1 MNVCDIIILIA
12 LAFGAV
18 GGFKAGV
25 IKKTADF
32 VGMFIIV
39 ILAFYL
45 KNYLSVIM
53 YENLPFFNFW
63 GFIKGLDAINIL
75 FYETLAFIIV
85 FMALLFVLRVVLT
98 VTGLIEKLLKATIIL
113 SIPSKLLG
121 IVVGVIEM
129 YVYVFLI
136 LIVLTL
142 PIFDLP
148 YVRESKTANF
158 IINNTPI
165 LSGISEDMI
174 NIYDDVYDVVINK
187 NSKNDEQLNS
197 DITKILID
205 NNVITKESARKLVE
219 RNKLHINDKTIL
231 E

>member
-75 FYETLAFIIV
+75 F
-85 FMALLFVLRVVLT
+85 
-98 VTGLIEKLLKATIIL
+98 
-113 SIPSKLLG
+113 
-121 IVVGVIEM
+121 
-129 YVYVFLI
+129 
-136 LIVLTL
+136 
-142 PIFDLP
+142 
-148 YVRESKTANF
+148 
-158 IINNTPI
+158 
-165 LSGISEDMI
+165 
-174 NIYDDVYDVVINK
+174 
-187 NSKNDEQLNS
+187 
-197 DITKILID
+197 
-205 NNVITKESARKLVE
+205 
-219 RNKLHINDKTIL
+219 
-231 E
+231 

>member
-187 NSKNDEQLNS
+187 NSKTDEQLNS

-205 NNVITKESARKLVE
+205 NNVITKESSRKLVE

>member
-85 FMALLFVLRVVLT
+85 FMALLFVLIVVLT

-187 NSKNDEQLNS
+187 NSKTDEQLNS

>member
-187 NSKNDEQLNS
+187 NSKTDEQLNN

>member
-39 ILAFYL
+39 NLAFYL

-165 LSGISEDMI
+165 LSGISENMI

-187 NSKNDEQLNS
+187 NNKTDEQLNS

-205 NNVITKESARKLVE
+205 NNVITKESARKLVDK
-219 RNKLHINDKTIL
+219 NKLHINDKTIL

>member
-98 VTGLIEKLLKATIIL
+98 VTGLIEKLLKVTIIL

-187 NSKNDEQLNS
+187 NSKTDEQLNS